1 MLKLITKRG
10 SHIRSQI
17 VCGARV
23 LFAPHYNFNRT
34 SGTPA
39 VIRKNR
45 QLSEKLVTK
54 SAFHHKDINITDE
67 GFGGNKILTDLRLAT
82 VFENKHALGV
92 VFASRFTPYPLP
104 MLALEFTAL
113 EFCANEYSTGK
124 FVAAQFYEKDVLK
137 IYTKHMNAINTW
149 NNLNL
154 EVTANIRCKWFLR
167 GTRALGLGTSSDD
180 QGMDAKQEEA
190 LRNELE
196 GRTGET
202 DSEPEPDAEDDL

>member
-17 VCGARV
+17 ICSARV

-45 QLSEKLVTK
+45 QLSEKL
-54 SAFHHKDINITDE
+54 DINITDE
-67 GFGGNKILTDLRLAT
+67 GYGGNKILTDLRLAT

-92 VFASRFTPYPLP
+92 MFASRFTPYPLP

-137 IYTKHMNAINTW
+137 IYTKHMNAI
-149 NNLNL
+149 
-154 EVTANIRCKWFLR
+154 
-167 GTRALGLGTSSDD
+167 
-180 QGMDAKQEEA
+180 
-190 LRNELE
+190 
-196 GRTGET
+196 
-202 DSEPEPDAEDDL
+202 